1 MSYLTYFWLIRSEDR
16 SRLLFFLI
24 FVELLPTDSAL
35 PPNMHVVFRCL
46 FYRKSVR
53 RWAVQR
59 ERSSMRTSL
68 RWKRQGRN
76 LPIVLHSDLV
86 QNDRL
91 TQWWPVREVC
101 TYTNKC
107 VTVQNW
113 WPWLHELNTEPQIK
127 YESVGLARFKIQDL
141 LLSLCERDFEES
153 LGLKYSTHKWN
164 IHAREI

>member
-1 MSYLTYFWLIRSEDR
+1 MKTEAHFYFFSSLWNCCRLTQL
-16 SRLLFFLI
+16 SRLTCCFSLY
-24 FVELLPTDSAL
+24 
-35 PPNMHVVFRCL
+35 L

-53 RWAVQR
+53 RWEVQR

-68 RWKRQGRN
+68 RWKRQGRT

-113 WPWLHELNTEPQIK
+113 WPWLNELNTEPQIK
-127 YESVGLARFKIQDL
+127 YESLGLARFNIQDL
-141 LLSLCERDFEES
+141 LLSLCEHNCILRS
-153 LGLKYSTHKWN
+153 LSAFTQKEKELKYSTHKWN
-164 IHAREI
+164 IHAIEI